1 MDEARK
7 LAAMHATK
15 MSRAQKQVK
24 VTVNIIVDFKT
35 ILPIVF
41 LLGYSLILHV
51 G

>member
-15 MSRAQKQVK
+15 MSRAQKQVIRDSK
-24 VTVNIIVDFKT
+24 LYVDFKT

-41 LLGYSLILHV
+41 LLVLGTV
-51 G
+51 